1 MMQGLKNIIR
11 KSVAMTTD
19 KSVSSGVETNLRCES
34 PRVDPMDLESKREM
48 RISSSTKL
56 DQCE

>member
-1 MMQGLKNIIR
+1 
-11 KSVAMTTD
+11 MTTD

-48 RISSSTKL
+48 KISSSTKL
-56 DQCE
+56 DQCES